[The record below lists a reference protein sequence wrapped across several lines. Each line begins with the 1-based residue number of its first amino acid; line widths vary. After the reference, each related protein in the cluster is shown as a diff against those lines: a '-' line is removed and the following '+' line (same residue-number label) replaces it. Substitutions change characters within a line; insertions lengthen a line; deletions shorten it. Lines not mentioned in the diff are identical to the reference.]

1 MVLLL
6 GEIAKAKLIAKIKES
21 HSYACLMYA
30 LFNLPLS
37 DIMTLEIEISTNNV
51 GNTCH
56 VFGES
61 DTTSGDVTSIL
72 FFWILKN
79 ALGNRVVLSIAEL
92 VGFCSDGASVMIW
105 RNIGV
110 VAGFKKLDD
119 SFNMFSVHVECHVI
133 ALAYNDTGD
142 DLKFLSNSKTTMI

>member
-51 GNTCH
+51 GNKCH

-72 FFWILKN
+72 FFLNLKKCP
-79 ALGNRVVLSIAEL
+79 GKQSSI
-92 VGFCSDGASVMIW
+92 
-105 RNIGV
+105 
-110 VAGFKKLDD
+110 
-119 SFNMFSVHVECHVI
+119 VHC
-133 ALAYNDTGD
+133 
-142 DLKFLSNSKTTMI
+142 